1 MRYLIASGL
10 PSAQLSKGCTLVADG
25 EAIALE
31 TPWTFGAPLIARVD
45 DGADLSIL
53 NKPGISAFLV
63 EGQAEPNTGQAF
75 AIGAHIMRDP
85 EGFKPYALGV
95 PPVIKNYG
103 CHYVAR
109 GGAVTTLSGSFVPDR
124 VVLMQFPDAD
134 RMVDFY
140 FCDGYAPLLPIRLKT
155 TEPRFVVMARSGAM
169 PERARRIIAA
179 RLPGA
184 LAN

>member
-10 PSAQLSKGCTLVADG
+10 ATSQLPKGCTVVADG

-45 DGADLSIL
+45 DNADLSAL
-53 NKPGISAFLV
+53 KQPGIGAFTV
-63 EGQAEPNTGQAF
+63 EAQAEPGAGQAF
-75 AIGAHIMRDP
+75 AIGAHIMRDA

-95 PPVIKNYG
+95 PQVIKDYG
-103 CHYVAR
+103 CNYIAR
-109 GGAVTTLSGSFVPDR
+109 GGAVTVLAGSFVPDR

-140 FCDGYAPLLPIRLKT
+140 FCDGYASLLPIRLKT
-155 TEPRFVVMARSGAM
+155 TEPRFVMIARSGAM
-169 PERARRIIAA
+169 PERARRIIAE
-179 RLPGA
+179 RLPA
-184 LAN
+184 AFAN